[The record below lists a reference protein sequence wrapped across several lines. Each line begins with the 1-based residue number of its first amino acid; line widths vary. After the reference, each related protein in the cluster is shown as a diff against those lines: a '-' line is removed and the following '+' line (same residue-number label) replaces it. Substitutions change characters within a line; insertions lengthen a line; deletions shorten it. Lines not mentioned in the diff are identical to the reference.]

1 LEKGQRLCIYADEY
15 YLNGIVGNTD
25 PPLAILEPTAT
36 VENGKVNVNAN
47 RELEGDGEAP
57 YASHCRSD
65 ALIWALYLKETE
77 MEDKEVTD
85 LWNNSLDSLL
95 VFVSPTRTLPI

>member
-1 LEKGQRLCIYADEY
+1 MMEPNA
-15 YLNGIVGNTD
+15 IVEDGRT
-25 PPLAILEPTAT
+25 
-36 VENGKVNVNAN
+36 NVNAD
-47 RELEGDGEAP
+47 RKLEGDAEGP
-57 YASHCRSD
+57 YAGHCRSD

-95 VFVSPTRTLPI
+95 VFVSLTGTPIM

>member
-1 LEKGQRLCIYADEY
+1 MENEKI
-15 YLNGIVGNTD
+15 
-25 PPLAILEPTAT
+25 
-36 VENGKVNVNAN
+36 NVNTN
-47 RELEGDGEAP
+47 RELEGDAEAP

-65 ALIWALYLKETE
+65 SLIWALYLKETE

-95 VFVSPTRTLPI
+95 VFVSQTRTHPT

>member
-1 LEKGQRLCIYADEY
+1 MLES
-15 YLNGIVGNTD
+15 N
-25 PPLAILEPTAT
+25 AT
-36 VENGKVNVNAN
+36 VEDGCTNVNAE
-47 RELEGDGEAP
+47 RKLEGDAEAP

-85 LWNNSLDSLL
+85 LWNDSLDSLL
-95 VFVSPTRTLPI
+95 VFVSLTRTLPT